1 MLSHLWTKL
10 ETQKFYPKDPRSS
23 GVYLTS
29 NLSKTKDRAH
39 VINLDEY
46 KSV

>member
-1 MLSHLWTKL
+1 MLSHRWAKL
-10 ETQKFYPKDPRSS
+10 KTQTFYPKDPRSN
-23 GVYLTS
+23 GVYLTC
-29 NLSKTKDRAH
+29 NLSKTKDRTH